1 MLPRSNLPI
10 LLYYF
15 TMIGQ
20 AIQRIWLQIAF
31 VFFELAT
38 NYSCFQVQSI
48 KVELNYL
55 FSFNPLYFLNTNTR
69 SYLFS
74 SFYLFIFFIFFQ
86 RFQQLFS
93 VCMHSSNISNV
104 FFQTMSLSN
113 NMSLLKNLS
122 KQAVQSFIFK
132 SLVSFNIIF
141 LRQCKTS
148 YLSPW

>member
-20 AIQRIWLQIAF
+20 VIQRIWLHIAF

-38 NYSCFQVQSI
+38 NHSCFQVQSI

-55 FSFNPLYFLNTNTR
+55 FNFNPLYFLNTNTR

-113 NMSLLKNLS
+113 MNLLKNLS
-122 KQAVQSFIFK
+122 QQAVQSFLFK
-132 SLVSFNIIF
+132 SLVNFNITF
-141 LRQCKTS
+141 LPRLNQLICT
-148 YLSPW
+148 LPR